1 MTAPRSHAV
10 DAVPRSESNPAVYPA
25 AVDARD
31 ARRSAFPGAR
41 QQQTQ
46 QTRRFAGRYDRGA
59 TSVRTRPPT
68 PKQRKKYHRRRRAN
82 EREADKHSPPGSKAG
97 PRRIDEV
104 ENRMRIVE
112 IRLIA
117 EEEEVPKGRLGAY
130 FDKVG
135 ELQSEIEGSPK
146 FRALLEE
153 GEVSVKEIRAA
164 ARDAAKKAAEATDT
178 LHPPLPSWWQDR
190 MTYDWGD
197 ALVDD
202 LMGNSADLTSSASP
216 FPDYM
221 DGKYGMPRRK
231 VERVLRARGEEE
243 RFLLEARGGEPSAAV
258 SPISS
263 EDGPHGRRGEGT
275 GSFTATK

>member
-10 DAVPRSESNPAVYPA
+10 DAVPRSESNPAVYPV

-82 EREADKHSPPGSKAG
+82 EREVNKHSAPGFKAG
-97 PRRIDEV
+97 PRRLEEEESRLRLV
-104 ENRMRIVE
+104 E
-112 IRLIA
+112 IA
-117 EEEEVPKGRLGAY
+117 EEVEDLKGRLGAY

-153 GEVSVKEIRAA
+153 GEVPVEEIRAA
-164 ARDAAKKAAEATDT
+164 ARDAAKKAAEAV
-178 LHPPLPSWWQDR
+178 
-190 MTYDWGD
+190 
-197 ALVDD
+197 LVHD
-202 LMGNSADLTSSASP
+202 
-216 FPDYM
+216 
-221 DGKYGMPRRK
+221 
-231 VERVLRARGEEE
+231 
-243 RFLLEARGGEPSAAV
+243 
-258 SPISS
+258 
-263 EDGPHGRRGEGT
+263 
-275 GSFTATK
+275 